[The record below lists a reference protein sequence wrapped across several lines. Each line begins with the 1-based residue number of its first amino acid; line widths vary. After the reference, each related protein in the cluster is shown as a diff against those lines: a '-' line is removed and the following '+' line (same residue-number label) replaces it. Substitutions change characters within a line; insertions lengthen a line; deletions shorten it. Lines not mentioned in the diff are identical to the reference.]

1 MMLIAR
7 RACLLMI
14 GTALA
19 AACGGT
25 PEPAQPPK
33 PQTVT
38 LAVEGMT

>member
-7 RACLLMI
+7 RAWLVMI
-14 GTALA
+14 GTTLVAS
-19 AACGGT
+19 CGGA